1 MWDKIVGLILR
12 NRISFLIGIAL
23 ITCFMGYRATKVQLS
38 YEMARMLPA
47 NDKNLLT
54 YQQFKTVFGEDG
66 NVIFVGFQD
75 SAFFQ
80 IDHFNQFYTL
90 CEHIQKIDG
99 IEKVL
104 SVTNV
109 YSLVKDD
116 SLQKF
121 NFLPLVTHRPNS
133 QAEVDSLKER
143 ILSLKFYD
151 NLLFN
156 KESSCYMTGITLTRA
171 KLNDKGRILV
181 VKQIKQLL
189 DNYALVNNLTMH
201 YSGLP
206 YIRTVMTQMIQDEL
220 YLFII
225 ISLVISILIM
235 ILFFRS
241 FAVVATSLLVV

>member
-1 MWDKIVGLILR
+1 MWDKIVSLILR

-23 ITCFMGYRATKVQLS
+23 ITCFMGYRATKIQLS
-38 YEMARMLPA
+38 YEMARMLPT
-47 NDKNLLT
+47 NDKNLLN
-54 YQQFKTVFGEDG
+54 YQQFKTIFGEDG
-66 NVIFVGFQD
+66 NVIFIGFQD

-80 IDHFNQFYTL
+80 IGHFNQFYSL
-90 CEHIQKIDG
+90 CERIQKIEG

-104 SVTNV
+104 SPTNV
-109 YSLVKDD
+109 YSLVKND

-121 NFLPLVTHRPNS
+121 NFLPIVKQQPTS
-133 QAEVDSLKER
+133 QKEVDSLKEH

-156 KESSCYMTGITLTRA
+156 KESSCYMTGITLTKA

-181 VKQIKQLL
+181 VKQIKRLL
-189 DNYALVNNLTMH
+189 DNYAYVNNLTMH

-225 ISLVISILIM
+225 ISLIISILIM
-235 ILFFRS
+235 ILFFLS
-241 FAVVATSLLVV
+241 FDV